1 MGGMRLSVNREPV
14 ECFQQLKYP
23 HMGGMSPL
31 VYGEAHSASGEA
43 HDGGEN
49 YG

>member
-1 MGGMRLSVNREPV
+1 MGGMRLSVNWKSV
-14 ECFQQLKYP
+14 DCFQQLNCP
-23 HMGGMSPL
+23 QMGGMSPL